1 MANIDKKDSI
11 TNSRIN
17 NNIRDLDPNFWTIIE
32 VLRCPKFSDK
42 SKKPPSWLFDP
53 LFSDKHVYGLELKLT
68 PQFSMKFILMGS
80 GSTFNSK
87 DAFRS
92 GIKFRDN
99 LRARFPGIETKV
111 TVRSALHYYNEKNK
125 RFWEVKIP
133 RRDDFYYGNINIF
146 QKLINFVWLNR
157 TNRKITAYIFW
168 HRNFNHKNYPRPK
181 ATPIEDLKPDW
192 LEKHKQHYLKYYLL
206 RILINV
212 ELDDNINLS
221 VADLELKGQ
230 LESLAS
236 GIQNSSG
243 RGATLNLAKADTW
256 YQILNDDF
264 FEEDHAAFIE
274 PKEFD
279 FVFLNNI
286 PLKKGMWLKDENV
299 ELEPYNE
306 SDPEKVKLG
315 SLLYRGSLTN
325 HEKSM
330 KIDHLH
336 QRVLIAGNNGVGKT
350 SFSID
355 LLTQINKKH
364 KNVGFIYV
372 NTVKPDQDLLFKM
385 GSSFNL
391 LLKWN
396 TPKCRVPYINKNGN
410 IYDTARYIIAQLGLK
425 NFFESNLI
433 EVLDLYLKEHGMP
446 PKSIKVLLNN
456 LVKFIEADN
465 ELDNKT
471 KYRRIS
477 YLKTQI
483 AKITRD
489 KHIIDS
495 LRLND
500 TTPQWFDVLMKG
512 GGIFLDLSSCKSR
525 EAQRLFLCALF
536 NYLKDKLPQTNKLKV
551 IIAIDETHR
560 LAQEQMGQHVHD
572 DDFISY
578 KGFQDFLA
586 ELIEESRSQGISFMF
601 IDQDPKLLMSKV
613 RSAPMIHFIFSLDE
627 ENAKK
632 LAHNKEQEELI
643 NNLGNRE
650 VFCRNKITKERF
662 VFRTN
667 DIF

>member
-1 MANIDKKDSI
+1 MADIDKRESI
-11 TNSRIN
+11 TNSRSN
-17 NNIRDLDPNFWTIIE
+17 YDIRDLEPNFWTYIE
-32 VLRCPKFSDK
+32 VLRCPKFNEK
-42 SKKPPSWLFDP
+42 ILKPPSWLFDP
-53 LFSDKHVYGLELKLT
+53 LFRDKHVYGLELKLA

-80 GSTFNSK
+80 FASLNSEN
-87 DAFRS
+87 AFIS

-111 TVRSALHYYNEKNK
+111 TVRSALRYYNEKNK
-125 RFWEVKIP
+125 CFLEVKIP
-133 RRDDFYYGNINIF
+133 KRGDFYYGNINIF

-168 HRNFNHKNYPRPK
+168 HRDSEHKNYPRPNSV
-181 ATPIEDLKPDW
+181 PMRDLKPDW
-192 LEKHKQHYLKYYLL
+192 FQKHEQHYLKYYLL
-206 RILINV
+206 RILIDV
-212 ELDDNINLS
+212 ELDNPINLS
-221 VADLELKGQ
+221 ITDLELMGQ

-236 GIQNSSG
+236 GIQNSHG
-243 RGATLNLAKADTW
+243 HGATLIVAKTDTW
-256 YQILNDDF
+256 YQILNNHF
-264 FEEDHAAFIE
+264 FEKDHAAFIE

-279 FVFLNNI
+279 FEFLKSI
-286 PLKKGMWLKDENV
+286 PLKKAMWLKDENV
-299 ELEPYNE
+299 ELEPYEE
-306 SDPEKVKLG
+306 SDPEKIKLG
-315 SLLYRGSLTN
+315 SLFYRGSLTN
-325 HEKSM
+325 HEKSI

-355 LLTQINKKH
+355 LLAQINKKR

-372 NTVKPDQDLLFKM
+372 NTVKPKQDEFFKM
-385 GSSFNL
+385 GNIFNL

-396 TPKCRVPYINKNGN
+396 TPQCHVPYYTKNGN

-433 EVLDLYLKEHGMP
+433 EVLDLYIKEHGTP
-446 PKSIKVLLNN
+446 PNSIEVLLNN

-471 KYRRIS
+471 KFRRIS

-489 KHIIDS
+489 KHVIES
-495 LRLND
+495 LNLD
-500 TTPQWFDVLMKG
+500 ATAPQWFDVLMNG

-536 NYLKDKLPQTNKLKV
+536 NYLRDTLPQTNVLKV
-551 IIAIDETHR
+551 IIAIDEAHR
-560 LAQEQMGQHVHD
+560 LFQEQTGQHVHD

-578 KGFQDFLA
+578 KGFQDLMA
-586 ELIEESRSQGISFMF
+586 ELIEESRSQGISFIF

-667 DIF
+667 DIL